1 MKCKIY
7 KLNENKSKSSSKYNN
22 FRPFKGKI
30 LLANFNN
37 LINRDSILSNRNSS
51 YDKKNNG
58 LFKRQTISPQNRNQL
73 KENDKENNITNSY
86 DNENENFL
94 NTFANKG
101 TQSSS
106 HYNIFTTPSK
116 IKLND
121 KKFNSIDRKF
131 ITKII
136 KIKEESK
143 TDIKNKTK
151 KKIFNNNYDSINKNL
166 YSNMNNFEQQKNL
179 NLPEKIKISYNP
191 NQTTNTKLNKQKL
204 NNKINPK
211 LSNFPSFPPSRIGIN
226 FNTYNSQNAINN
238 GNQQGLTTL
247 SINNNKYSLNNN
259 NTLIENERLTS
270 EYKLLNRK
278 NALSK
283 NEDNE
288 LLLSYGNLSGKNKKQ
303 NTKMNFNQIFQ
314 NNELKFSDSIIGN
327 VNSNT
332 NESSFDNLIKQISN
346 NYEIKKKDK
355 INELGNNFNNNI
367 NLEELLKTRQTNRT
381 NNNNTK
387 DFLNN
392 TQNLNNSQNNS
403 NSLFFEQYNSLN
415 NLLTNQ
421 INNLYSFQTNII
433 SNNNNIPNFQ
443 LNNDLN
449 QLTYNQTN
457 YETNIGLNHL
467 HLNYI
472 DNSQDDYLN
481 SSSYEQFLNNKIQR
495 EDNKNFKESA
505 LLRDFGVLS
514 RPGNDESGLP
524 KINQDAY
531 IIKTKINKIND
542 FNIFGVLDGHGPLGN
557 LISEFVSEF
566 IPNQII
572 NDPEIKYES
581 NEESIYNNLKSYD
594 FQIIKQAF
602 ICADNGL
609 KNLNYDISD
618 SGTTCVLIIHIGNHL
633 ICANV
638 GDSRAVVAF
647 DEEDDPNLNFLRII
661 PLSIDFK
668 PELPDE
674 KSRILTYGGMVEQAK
689 NNFGQKIGPYRVY
702 ASGKDFPG
710 LAMSRSIGDSI
721 AKKIGVISEPGITE
735 YFIGKNTKFFILC
748 SDGVWEFLSNDN
760 VRDIGK
766 QFYLNSNAKELCQEL
781 ISRSLIEW
789 KTNDLIIDDI
799 TAIAAFFSK

>member
-1 MKCKIY
+1 MVYFLDRTK
-7 KLNENKSKSSSKYNN
+7 
-22 FRPFKGKI
+22 
-30 LLANFNN
+30 N
-37 LINRDSILSNRNSS
+37 L
-51 YDKKNNG
+51 
-58 LFKRQTISPQNRNQL
+58 
-73 KENDKENNITNSY
+73 ENDKRYNCYYKINEII
-86 DNENENFL
+86 ENEMDKIFKLSKENS
-94 NTFANKG
+94 KK
-101 TQSSS
+101 
-106 HYNIFTTPSK
+106 NIFERKYIKIIESFIDNSLNILFQADSDINKKDSK
-116 IKLND
+116 YSIITHPEKFLFYELLTDYGLISLD
-121 KKFNSIDRKF
+121 KKSELYKKLIKYALFNLIIHKSPVSVRILWLKQLYNLIWEEYKSYENYEWIIFKSDEEYIKYWNKLKYEVDGKLYIPYPCERIRRIKF
-131 ITKII
+131 VFD
-136 KIKEESK
+136 EC
-143 TDIKNKTK
+143 
-151 KKIFNNNYDSINKNL
+151 
-166 YSNMNNFEQQKNL
+166 
-179 NLPEKIKISYNP
+179 
-191 NQTTNTKLNKQKL
+191 
-204 NNKINPK
+204 
-211 LSNFPSFPPSRIGIN
+211 
-226 FNTYNSQNAINN
+226 
-238 GNQQGLTTL
+238 
-247 SINNNKYSLNNN
+247 INNNLKY
-259 NTLIENERLTS
+259 
-270 EYKLLNRK
+270 
-278 NALSK
+278 
-283 NEDNE
+283 
-288 LLLSYGNLSGKNKKQ
+288 
-303 NTKMNFNQIFQ
+303 
-314 NNELKFSDSIIGN
+314 
-327 VNSNT
+327 
-332 NESSFDNLIKQISN
+332 
-346 NYEIKKKDK
+346 
-355 INELGNNFNNNI
+355 NI

-472 DNSQDDYLN
+472 ENSQDDYLN

-674 KSRILTYGGMVEQAK
+674 KSRILTYGGVVEQAK